1 MITFKHKINQRKNA
15 KFMVEKGAG
24 IYIEDAEV
32 TENTLLK
39 AINLAKENLVEL
51 QEKSLSLAKYDGA
64 QKIVE
69 QLEQI

>member
-1 MITFKHKINQRKNA
+1 
-15 KFMVEKGAG
+15 MVEKGAG